1 MHYTE
6 STQSIHRK
14 IPIPPCSSVTLTWSI
29 PHPRRPTSRQ
39 QKLSTIWSHNL
50 FVPPDTA
57 GHQLLINTK
66 PAFKQQYSQ
75 YSSLYT
81 RVIASR
87 AILAPKLG
95 YISELQLNMCRLC
108 PLLLHLHNVYAAWFY
123 DLTSVQL
130 LFNHLYSSRMTTT
143 TTTEFIKH
151 TLAARKLNSWIAYI
165 SDRNMKTCK
174 NVRKAK
180 KN

>member
-81 RVIASR
+81 RVIASS

-95 YISELQLNMCRLC
+95 YTSELQLNIC
-108 PLLLHLHNVYAAWFY
+108 PLLLYLHNVYATCGDFMTWLPSSYF
-123 DLTSVQL
+123 LIIFIHHEWQQQQQL
-130 LFNHLYSSRMTTT
+130 SLLSTHLQP
-143 TTTEFIKH
+143 E
-151 TLAARKLNSWIAYI
+151 SWIAE
-165 SDRNMKTCK
+165 
-174 NVRKAK
+174 
-180 KN
+180 